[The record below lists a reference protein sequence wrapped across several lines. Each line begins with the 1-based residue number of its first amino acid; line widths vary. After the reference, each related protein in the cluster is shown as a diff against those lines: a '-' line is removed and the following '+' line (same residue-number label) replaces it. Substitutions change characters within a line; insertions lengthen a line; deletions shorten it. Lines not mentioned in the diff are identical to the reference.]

1 MKKIVV
7 LLIGLTWVS
16 YVFAGELN
24 WRYRGYVDVSL
35 GDAYN
40 LNTSQLIS
48 TNNMQFY
55 YMISSSHGVAVNNWF
70 VGVGVGYYH
79 SCRDREDLYPIYVV
93 ERYMFDRV
101 IGNPYLETRGGIIYD
116 PFWER
121 KIQVYGSLGTGIEIF
136 KRIQVGIRLSMFS
149 RPSRFFTAN
158 AAFSMSYSFGN

>member
-7 LLIGLTWVS
+7 LLVGLTWVS
-16 YVFAGELN
+16 NVSAGDLN

-70 VGVGVGYYH
+70 VGGGVGYYH
-79 SCRDREDLYPIYVV
+79 SYRDKEDMYPIYAVGRYIF
-93 ERYMFDRV
+93 ERV
-101 IGNPYLETRGGIIYD
+101 KSNPYLETRGGIIYD

-121 KIQVYGSLGTGIEIF
+121 KIQVYGSLGTGIEIY
-136 KRIQVGIRLSMFS
+136 KGIQFGIRLSIFS

-158 AAFSMSYSFGN
+158 ATIGLGYSF